1 MEDSN
6 AFPSSMSLHES
17 LACGDYERA
26 LSTPADADTDP
37 AKKNEMLR
45 LPLLLRLLSSSQHLA
60 TLNSIVDDEDEEKDE
75 EDAKMDHAASSSE
88 NGNDFVTT
96 IVQLLEQVAARH
108 ACAENIEVFSHLA
121 PELCRPVAKHISR
134 PLKRKR
140 RLITVG
146 SHEEKEVVLGKGVVV
161 TDRLETGGQ
170 SVATSGWYD
179 EFLKEICGKSK
190 HDDDRKAK
198 SSDDIEDIDLIEG
211 DDDDDN
217 DDDDDHSHKEEDK
230 SVEISS
236 QRDSK
241 EEESN
246 DRKRIRKSV
255 VSVLDTALL
264 EKSDTLEST
273 VCKIL
278 LELLNLVASSLKP
291 IQASTRALILSGSS
305 NEERN
310 ADQDRDAQEDDAG
323 KEEEFGQDR
332 PDSVTEIKLKPDSLL
347 SETSLGSIYDSEL
360 SAIITSLMHYTPILR
375 HEHVANALCRTSIPQ
390 CAEIVR
396 RLAANCSIAS
406 GSLVRG
412 CIDACRIAEICN
424 DGENK
429 DVNMRIIDCAKESV
443 EAIAALST
451 REAMYVAGVLRQSC
465 IMPDVLI
472 RVMIANN
479 ADCAVSLI
487 FSSIRDCVR
496 NDHHIRTTGNSGHL
510 QVRNRDSLYAAFRS
524 QVSISAKVLGAL
536 REDSDLVALTRSFLI
551 SHISQ
556 LHANV
561 KGIIW
566 GQMAMVVQT
575 LGMLV
580 QKCGGGSLNEIEKC
594 CQLLFDVVKCVD
606 YAKTNLQESNRSDEF
621 IKSALATLITICSTY
636 LSTPGA
642 NESACESY
650 FTISQNWAVS
660 RRSESFVSRIRQ
672 LIVCSEINCL
682 QIVLHS
688 ILFTETQSINP
699 TKEEDAEI
707 AKFCKWASHLCTDAE
722 SNDSAKDIMS
732 MIEMG
737 KCNSVSYDTFS
748 LALDQVLNDPILS
761 SKIYHDKHAL
771 VFIETAISK
780 LMNKGPPYVPAVLP
794 LSIQSK
800 CRKMLNNFKCLDADG
815 WQQFLVHLVYAFSFL
830 LKFPKSPFCIIP
842 SSLPLK
848 EIVSRVYL
856 EPASAIGGEIDK
868 FVKYFCP
875 EVLQQ
880 CLDRLPKIQDGVELE
895 FDVKLIKPAS
905 VARAVQDMLSIEEDS
920 PSSAYRKDMERLY
933 LASRASFP
941 SNEVDVEVASM
952 LLKSVEES
960 FHFMSYTNLVKD
972 PLVLLK
978 CSIKVWTN
986 DTLRRILLCIFNRAL
1001 VANEAAVA
1009 ESASAPEVASEYLA
1023 SRDVLF
1029 VRCFLFLLSGCYNSA
1044 NKEVDGECD
1053 DCSINCPIMLSMVRH
1068 AVAKHGGLAAS
1079 LIRQGLPFNASD
1091 WFIQNV
1097 PEIFVDANE
1106 LTAMLESRTLTV
1118 VEKLQISDGALRMSI
1133 LYGLDDAPTQ
1143 RLVYNALSV
1152 LVSSF
1157 YLVVGP
1163 VGVPVNI
1170 LSDEQGRD
1178 ITQTYRV
1185 VMFRMLGVLGNIGSE
1200 NKSLRHE
1207 AILSLSKI
1215 ANLCKS
1221 DGAIG
1226 GLKGIALKK
1235 RKTLLTEVWDALVKA
1250 NESFGGGAQL

>member
-75 EDAKMDHAASSSE
+75 EDAKMDHAASSKE

-121 PELCRPVAKHISR
+121 PELCRPVVKHISR

-332 PDSVTEIKLKPDSLL
+332 PDSISEIKLKPDSLL

-375 HEHVANALCRTSIPQ
+375 HEHVANALCRTYIPQ

-496 NDHHIRTTGNSGHL
+496 NDHHIRPTGNNGHL
-510 QVRNRDSLYAAFRS
+510 QVRNRDSLYAAFR
-524 QVSISAKVLGAL
+524 
-536 REDSDLVALTRSFLI
+536 
-551 SHISQ
+551 SQ

-682 QIVLHS
+682 QIALHS
-688 ILFTETQSINP
+688 ILFTETQSVNP
-699 TKEEDAEI
+699 TKEENVEI

-748 LALDQVLNDPILS
+748 SALDQVLNDPLLS

-800 CRKMLNNFKCLDADG
+800 CRKMLNNFKCLDAD
-815 WQQFLVHLVYAFSFL
+815 
-830 LKFPKSPFCIIP
+830 
-842 SSLPLK
+842 
-848 EIVSRVYL
+848 
-856 EPASAIGGEIDK
+856 
-868 FVKYFCP
+868 
-875 EVLQQ
+875 
-880 CLDRLPKIQDGVELE
+880 DGVELE

-1143 RLVYNALSV
+1143 RLVYNALS
-1152 LVSSF
+1152 
-1157 YLVVGP
+1157 
-1163 VGVPVNI
+1163 
-1170 LSDEQGRD
+1170 
-1178 ITQTYRV
+1178 
-1185 VMFRMLGVLGNIGSE
+1185 
-1200 NKSLRHE
+1200 
-1207 AILSLSKI
+1207 
-1215 ANLCKS
+1215 
-1221 DGAIG
+1221 
-1226 GLKGIALKK
+1226 
-1235 RKTLLTEVWDALVKA
+1235 
-1250 NESFGGGAQL
+1250 